1 MKLDKVL
8 VVKFEKPKVTEQ
20 EEEGMKEIDSLQ
32 LNEQVVEEIRNRFG
46 DVSIEEVK
54 RIIIEVTNEVV
65 SDLKVT
71 KNNLKT

>member
-1 MKLDKVL
+1 M

-20 EEEGMKEIDSLQ
+20 EGEGMKEIDSLQ

-71 KNNLKT
+71 KYS

>member
-1 MKLDKVL
+1 MKLNKVL

-71 KNNLKT
+71 KYS